1 MGFHLPVKGL
11 IRGCLKLLVNALLNN
26 KEVDENQPQET
37 QKKNLSSRWDYNA
50 CMFLFFFALAAT

>member
-11 IRGCLKLLVNALLNN
+11 IRVCLKLLVNALLNN
-26 KEVDENQPQET
+26 KVDENQPQEN

-50 CMFLFFFALAAT
+50 FMFLFFGL